1 MTEQERLEKN
11 KRISES
17 KRSTIERHSNMLC
30 KTFGVKIQWNQCS
43 KAQKEALERVF
54 LEQKWLKNYILNWS
68 ENPENKINKFD
79 IKQKTITKK
88 NVKMEDEEVTLKY
101 LSSQAKM
108 ALVGRLYSNI
118 KTLHTLKSKGLQKC
132 GRLKYSKEETVIG
145 LIQPNVSYQLKSR
158 KRIKIQGLG
167 KAFPIN
173 GSDQFFD
180 IEGLE
185 YANARLI
192 HRATGYYVQLVT
204 FVPKEQPK
212 KKIQETLGIDFGCST
227 AFTLSNGEKISANVP
242 ESERLKKL
250 QKQQAKKVKG
260 SKNFQKAVKKVR
272 KEYQKITNRKND
284 LANKI
289 VAKVCQYET
298 VVIQDEQLKGWHSGG
313 HGKAVQ
319 HSVLGRVKTKL
330 KSKSNVVVLGKTVPT
345 TKLCTKCGQWHDE
358 IKVWNRVFKCDCG
371 VEMDRDIHAAQ
382 NMIWF
387 YENNVG
393 VERTK
398 VKRVE
403 IEALVKE
410 ALASSNQLL
419 SEKHETM
426 GL

>member
-30 KTFGVKIQWNQCS
+30 KTFDVKIQWNQCS

-192 HRATGYYVQLVT
+192 RRATGYYVQLVT

-250 QKQQAKKVKG
+250 QKQQVKKVKG

-298 VVIQDEQLKGWHSGG
+298 VVIQDEQLKSWHSGG
-313 HGKAVQ
+313 HGKAIQ

-382 NMIWF
+382 NMVWF

-403 IEALVKE
+403 MEALVKE

-419 SEKHETM
+419 SEKHEAM

>member
-1 MTEQERLEKN
+1 MTQEERLEKN
-11 KRISES
+11 KRISET
-17 KRSTIERHSNMLC
+17 KRSTIERHSSMLI
-30 KTFGVKIQWNQCS
+30 KTFDVKIQWNACS

-88 NVKMEDEEVTLKY
+88 NAKFEDEEVTLQY

-108 ALVGRLYSNI
+108 ALVGRMYSNI
-118 KTLHTLKSKGLQKC
+118 KTLHTLKEKGLQKC

-145 LIQPNVSYQLKSR
+145 LIQPRVSYQVKSS
-158 KRIKIQGLG
+158 KRVKIQGLG
-167 KAFPIN
+167 KAFPVNGMKQFIN
-173 GSDQFFD
+173 
-180 IEGLE
+180 IPGLE
-185 YANARLI
+185 YANARLLK
-192 HRATGYYVQLVT
+192 RPTGYYIQFVT
-204 FVPKEQPK
+204 YQPKQQPK
-212 KKIQETLGIDFGCST
+212 KKIQEILGIDFGCST

-250 QKQQAKKVKG
+250 QKQQAKKLKG
-260 SKNFQKAVKKVR
+260 SKNFQRAVKKVR

-284 LANKI
+284 LANKL
-289 VAKVCQYET
+289 VAKFSEYET

-319 HSVLGRVKTKL
+319 HSVLGRVKSKL
-330 KSKSNVVVLGKTVPT
+330 LQKPNVVVLGKTVPT

-358 IKVWNRVFKCDCG
+358 IRIWNRTFKCDCG

-382 NMIWF
+382 NMVWF

-403 IEALVKE
+403 MEALVKE
-410 ALASSNQLL
+410 ALTSSNQLL
-419 SEKHETM
+419 SKKHEAK

>member
-11 KRISES
+11 KRTSES

-30 KTFGVKIQWNQCS
+30 KTFDVKIQWNQCS

-79 IKQKTITKK
+79 IKQKVITKK
-88 NVKMEDEEVTLKY
+88 NAKMEDEKVTLKY

-108 ALVGRLYSNI
+108 ALVSRLYSSI
-118 KTLHTLKSKGLQKC
+118 KTLHTLKSKGIQKC

-145 LIQPNVSYQLKSR
+145 LVQPNVSYQLKSR

-173 GSDQFFD
+173 GADQFFD
-180 IEGLE
+180 VEGLE

-192 HRATGYYVQLVT
+192 HRATGYYVQFVT

-298 VVIQDEQLKGWHSGG
+298 VVVQDEQLKGWHSGG

-330 KSKSNVVVLGKTVPT
+330 KSKPNVVVLGKTVPT

-358 IKVWNRVFKCDCG
+358 IKVWNRTFKCDCG

-382 NMIWF
+382 NMVWF

-403 IEALVKE
+403 MEALVKE

-419 SEKHETM
+419 SEKHEAKR
-426 GL
+426 L